1 MSTVVAKIHEETNP
15 ISGWEAHLQLGLT
28 YKNDKTVLSKRRHE
42 GPLTLQRPF
51 YPEQDGTCHLYVL
64 HPPGGIVGGDSLN
77 IDVLCEENT
86 STLITTPGASKF
98 YKSNGFT
105 AWQNQNLIVKEHAS
119 LEWLP
124 QETILFDTARVDSST
139 KVQLSEKASFIG
151 WEIVSFGRPA
161 CNEEF
166 LQGMFKQ
173 SFEIWKDDE
182 PLLIDRVAI
191 NDRAEVFNSLWGLQ
205 SQPVMGLLTVVN
217 NDSSKLDMACLKIQ
231 EMIDDVSRLSVTI
244 IGSVLVCR
252 CLDTNSM
259 SIRNKFIEI
268 WKTIRLLVLDKQP
281 CEPRIWAT

>member
-1 MSTVVAKIHEETNP
+1 MNSVVAEKYEETNP
-15 ISGWEAHLQLGLT
+15 ISSWEAHLQLGLT
-28 YKNDKTVLSKRRHE
+28 CKNDKTVLSTRRHK

-51 YPEQDGTCHLYVL
+51 YPEQDGTCHLYIL

-77 IDVLCEENT
+77 IDVFCEKNT

-105 AWQNQNLIVKEHAS
+105 AWQKQNLIVKENAN

-124 QETILFDTARVDSST
+124 QETILFDTAIVDSST
-139 KVQLSEKASFIG
+139 KVKLGKKSSFIG

-161 CNEEF
+161 CKEEF

-173 SFEIWKDDE
+173 SFEIWEEGE
-182 PLLIDRVAI
+182 PLLIDRVTI

-217 NDSSKLDMACLKIQ
+217 NDSKKLAIACLKIQ
-231 EMIDDVSRLSVTI
+231 QMIDDVSRLSVTI
-244 IGSVLVCR
+244 TGSVLVCR

-259 SIRNKFIEI
+259 SIRNIFIEI
-268 WKTIRLLVLDKQP
+268 WKTIRLLVLDKEP

>member
-1 MSTVVAKIHEETNP
+1 MDAVAEILEEKNP
-15 ISGWEAHLQLGLT
+15 ISCWEALLQLGLT
-28 YKNDKTVLSKRRHE
+28 YKNDKTVLSTRRHE

-51 YPEQDGTCHLYVL
+51 YPEQDGTCHLYIL

-86 STLITTPGASKF
+86 TTLITTPGASKF

-105 AWQNQNLIVKEHAS
+105 ACQNQNLMVKEHAC

-139 KVQLSEKASFIG
+139 RVQLSEKASFIG

-161 CNEEF
+161 CKEEF
-166 LQGMFKQ
+166 VQGMFKQ
-173 SFEIWKDDE
+173 SYEIWKDNE
-182 PLLIDRVAI
+182 PLLIDRVII

-205 SQPVMGLLTVVN
+205 TLPVMGLLTVVN
-217 NDSSKLDMACLKIQ
+217 NDSSKLTIACLKIQ
-231 EMIDDVSRLSVTI
+231 EMIDDVSRLSVTV

-259 SIRNKFIEI
+259 SIRNRFIEI
-268 WKTIRLLVLDKQP
+268 WKIIRLLVLDKEP

>member
-1 MSTVVAKIHEETNP
+1 MDAVAEILDETNP
-15 ISGWEAHLQLGLT
+15 ISSWEAHLKLGLT
-28 YKNDKTVLSKRRHE
+28 YKNDKTVLSKRRHD

-51 YPEQDGTCHLYVL
+51 YPEQDGTCHLYIL
-64 HPPGGIVGGDSLN
+64 HPPGGIVGGDSLS

-86 STLITTPGASKF
+86 KTLITTPGASKF

-105 AWQNQNLIVKEHAS
+105 AWQNQNLMVKEHAC

-124 QETILFDTARVDSST
+124 QETILFDTTRVDSST
-139 KVQLSEKASFIG
+139 RVQLSEKASFIG

-161 CNEEF
+161 CKEEF
-166 LQGMFKQ
+166 MQGMFKQ
-173 SFEIWKDDE
+173 SFEIWKDNE
-182 PLLIDRVAI
+182 PLLIDRVTI
-191 NDRAEVFNSLWGLQ
+191 SDRAEVFNSLWGLQ
-205 SQPVMGLLTVVN
+205 AQPVMGLLTVVN
-217 NDSSKLDMACLKIQ
+217 NDSNKLAMACLKIQ
-231 EMIDDVSRLSVTI
+231 EMIDDVSRLSVTV

-259 SIRNKFIEI
+259 SIRNRFIEI

>member
-1 MSTVVAKIHEETNP
+1 MTTVVEIHDEANP
-15 ISGWEAHLQLGLT
+15 ISSWEARLQLGLT
-28 YKNDKTVLSKRRHE
+28 NKGDKTVLSKRRHD

-51 YPEQDGTCHLYVL
+51 YPEQDGTCHIYIL

-77 IDVLCEENT
+77 IDVICEENT

-105 AWQNQNLIVKEHAS
+105 AWQNQNIMVNEHAC

-124 QETILFDTARVDSST
+124 QETILFDSAKVDSRT
-139 KVQLSEKASFIG
+139 RVQLCEKASFIG

-161 CNEEF
+161 CKEEF
-166 LQGMFKQ
+166 MQGMFKQ

-182 PLLIDRVAI
+182 PLLIDRVI
-191 NDRAEVFNSLWGLQ
+191 IRDRAEVFNSLWGLQ
-205 SQPVMGLLTVVN
+205 TQPVMGLLTMVN
-217 NDSSKLDMACLKIQ
+217 NDPDALEKTSLKIQ
-231 EMIDDVSRLSVTI
+231 EMIDDVSRLSVTV

-252 CLDTNSM
+252 CLDKNSM
-259 SIRNKFIEI
+259 SIRNRFIEI
-268 WKTIRLLVLDKQP
+268 WKTIRLLVLDKEP

>member
-1 MSTVVAKIHEETNP
+1 MSAVVVEIFEETNP
-15 ISGWEAHLQLGLT
+15 IASWEAHLQLGLT
-28 YKNDKTVLSKRRHE
+28 YKNDKTVLSKRHHE

-51 YPEQDGTCHLYVL
+51 YPEQDGTCHLYIL

-77 IDVLCEENT
+77 INVLCEENT

-105 AWQNQNLIVKEHAS
+105 AWQNQNLIVKERAS

-161 CNEEF
+161 CKEEF

-173 SFEIWKDDE
+173 SFEIWKEDQ
-182 PLLIDRVAI
+182 PLLIDRVTI

-217 NDSSKLDMACLKIQ
+217 NDSSKLAMACLKIQ
-231 EMIDDVSRLSVTI
+231 EIIDDVSRLSVTI

-268 WKTIRLLVLDKQP
+268 WKTIRLLALDKEP